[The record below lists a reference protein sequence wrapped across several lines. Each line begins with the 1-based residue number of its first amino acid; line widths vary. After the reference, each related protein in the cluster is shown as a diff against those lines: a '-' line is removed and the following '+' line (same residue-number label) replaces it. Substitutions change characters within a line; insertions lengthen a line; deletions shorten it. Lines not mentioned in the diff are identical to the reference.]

1 MKKIFIVGALLL
13 LLAAGTA
20 YAYFTSY
27 FVLPIGNLQTA
38 VLEVS
43 ATETTAFPDEVWT
56 PGDTKESIWLVRN
69 SGTAPAYV
77 KGYFTG
83 QWDTEGLSN
92 EVIHIAKI
100 ERKEQGA
107 WIRVLENPTAG
118 QEFYHSQTGA
128 ADNLL
133 VLNPGDTAEYRFTV
147 MLDTSAD
154 DDYQLR
160 TFDAEV
166 HIAARQVVAGAVWP
180 LGY

>member
-56 PGDTKESIWLVRN
+56 PGDTKKSTWLITN
-69 SGTAPAYV
+69 TGTAPMYV
-77 KGYFTG
+77 KGYFTS

-92 EVIHIAKI
+92 EVIHIIKI
-100 ERKEQGA
+100 ERQEQGE
-107 WIRVLENPTAG
+107 WVSILENPTKD
-118 QEFYHSQTGA
+118 QEFYHSQTGTA
-128 ADNLL
+128 NNLL
-133 VLNPGDTAEYRFTV
+133 MLNPGDTTEYRFTV
-147 MLDTSAD
+147 MLDELAGD
-154 DDYQLR
+154 EYQLR
-160 TFDAEV
+160 TFGAEV